1 MTVNIQS
8 VNFKADGKLLAF
20 IKDRLQKTTHFYDRT
35 ISTEVFLKVDNN
47 HLRANKIV
55 EMRMSIPGSEI
66 VVTKEKKSFEEAAD
80 LAVDVII
87 RQLKKYKTK
96 LRGKDQ

>member
-8 VNFKADGKLLAF
+8 VNFKADGKLLTF
-20 IKDRLQKTTHFYDRT
+20 IKDRLQKTAHFYDRT

-66 VVTKEKKSFEEAAD
+66 IVSKERKSFEEAAD
-80 LAVDVII
+80 LAIEVII

-96 LRGKDQ
+96 LRG

>member
-8 VNFKADGKLLAF
+8 VNFKADGKLLTF
-20 IKDRLQKTTHFYDRT
+20 IRDRLKKTTHFYDRT

-55 EMRMSIPGSEI
+55 EMRMSIPGSKI
-66 VVTKEKKSFEEAAD
+66 VVSKERKSFEEAAD
-80 LAVDVII
+80 LAIEVII
-87 RQLKKYKTK
+87 RKLKKYKTK
-96 LRGKDQ
+96 LRG

>member
-1 MTVNIQS
+1 
-8 VNFKADGKLLAF
+8 
-20 IKDRLQKTTHFYDRT
+20 
-35 ISTEVFLKVDNN
+35 
-47 HLRANKIV
+47 
-55 EMRMSIPGSEI
+55 MRMSIPGSEI